1 MMDQQRLHEI
11 ESHCTQE
18 SPPRCR
24 VACPF
29 DLDVRTFM
37 ARMAEGK
44 QGEARKVLERHL
56 PLPGIIARICDH
68 PCENACL
75 RQDLGG
81 SVAMHGLE
89 LACMLAVGPQ
99 GRPLPLPPK
108 KFRMA
113 IMGAGLAGLTAAWD
127 LSRKA
132 YPVTVFY
139 TGEPAQ
145 FLLARYAALAAAP
158 EATGISKDFAAEDIE
173 SLTRQKVRFEQAT
186 LDAALLDKLA
196 AEYDAVL
203 VDADAVLAAAPDLIP
218 GEAQIEAETLLWRG
232 NICCAGWPVN
242 TPTGHV
248 FASASRQA
256 GQGRHAA
263 QTMER
268 VTSGVSLTA
277 ARDKTRGPLH
287 TDVTGISPVPRVEP
301 ALQAGNIPVEP
312 LYSAEEAAREAERCL
327 QCQCMICVRECV
339 YLQKYKGYPRLYAR
353 QIHNNASIVKGL
365 HTANAVINGCALC
378 GQCEE
383 LCPENFSMAE
393 LCLSARE
400 DMVERGFM
408 PPTAHEFALE
418 DMESASG
425 AECALVLPLPATQ
438 GEVAAQ
444 GAVSHLFF
452 PGCQLAAARV
462 EQTAALYDLLRTK
475 LGTADGLG
483 VGIMLSCCGIPARW
497 AGRSALFSEHMDKI
511 RQAWLGIGKP
521 RIVAACSSCL
531 TALREGLPE
540 AQTVSVWEVL
550 DSMALDLPTASSIST
565 GLPTV
570 FSIQDP
576 CTARHDKAWLAAVRS
591 LAGKCGATVEEPR
604 LGGAAT
610 ACCGYG
616 GLVWCAQPQ
625 TAKAMSDHRAAQLE
639 HPGLASCIMCRDRMA
654 ASGKECWH
662 MLDLL
667 LPQSDCDQSGCG
679 QSGCGQSGVVP
690 GPGLSARR
698 ANRAALR
705 LKLLE
710 KYGIAQGQKNA
721 ASSQPDHA
729 GKGKGKVLVSP
740 EALARMEERH
750 ILLSDVE
757 GAVVGAETSGHWFE
771 NLENGHRLG
780 SWRPRKVTFWVE
792 YQPQGE
798 GFILH
803 DAWCHRMVVP
813 GSGGQEAVDVINSH
827 QCCTDGQRV
836 GQNLDSQG
844 GQSGAQG
851 GGQS

>member
-29 DLDVRTFM
+29 DLDVRSFM

-44 QGEARKVLERHL
+44 PGEARKVLERHL

-113 IMGAGLAGLTAAWD
+113 IMGAGLAGLAAAWD

-132 YPVTVFY
+132 YPVTVFHA
-139 TGEPAQ
+139 GAPAE
-145 FLLARYAALAAAP
+145 FLLARYTALAAAP
-158 EATGISKDFAAEDIE
+158 DAAGIAKDFAADDFEN
-173 SLTRQKVRFEQAT
+173 LTRQKVRFEQAT
-186 LDAALLDKLA
+186 MDAALLEKLA

-218 GEAQIEAETLLWRG
+218 GESQIDAETLLWRD
-232 NICCAGWPVN
+232 NICCAGWPVS
-242 TPTGHV
+242 TPTGHA
-248 FASASRQA
+248 FASVSRQA

-277 ARDKTRGPLH
+277 ARDKTQGPLH

-301 ALQAGNIPVEP
+301 ALHAGNAPAEP
-312 LYSAEEAAREAERCL
+312 LYSAEEAVVEAERCL

-383 LCPENFSMAE
+383 LCPENFSMSE

-425 AECALVLPLPATQ
+425 PECALVLPP
-438 GEVAAQ
+438 VADGAIPAQ

-462 EQTAALYDLLRTK
+462 EQTADLFELLRTK

-497 AGRSALFSEHMDKI
+497 AGRSALFSEHMDTI
-511 RQAWLGIGKP
+511 RQAWQGLGKP

-531 TALREGLPE
+531 AALREGLPE

-550 DSMALDLPTASSIST
+550 DGLALDLPAAASHTT
-565 GLPTV
+565 GLPKI

-604 LGGAAT
+604 LSGAST

-625 TAKAMSDHRAAQLE
+625 TAQAMSEHRAAQLQ

-667 LPQSDCDQSGCG
+667 LPQSGCG
-679 QSGCGQSGVVP
+679 QSACSQSGAVP

-710 KYGIAQGQKNA
+710 KYGSTMGQENVVCA
-721 ASSQPDHA
+721 PPDHA
-729 GKGKGKVLVSP
+729 GKGRVLVSP
-740 EALARMEERH
+740 DALARMEERH

-757 GAVVGAETSGHWFE
+757 GAVVGAEACGHWFE

-827 QCCTDGQRV
+827 QCCTDGGRP
-836 GQNLDSQG
+836 GQNLGSQS

>member
-113 IMGAGLAGLTAAWD
+113 IMGAGMAGLTAAWD

-132 YPVTVFY
+132 YPVTVFHAGAP
-139 TGEPAQ
+139 TE
-145 FLLARYAALAAAP
+145 FLLSRFAALAASP
-158 EATGISKDFAAEDIE
+158 EATGIGKDFVAEDFE

-203 VDADAVLAAAPDLIP
+203 VDADAVPGAAPGLVSGLVP

-232 NICCAGWPVN
+232 NICCAGWPVS

-248 FASASRQA
+248 FASPSRQA

-277 ARDKTRGPLH
+277 ARDKFQGPLH
-287 TDVTGISPVPRVEP
+287 TDVAGIVPVPRVEP
-301 ALQAGNIPVEP
+301 APQPGSTAAEP
-312 LYSAEEAAREAERCL
+312 LYSAEESTREAARCL

-383 LCPENFSMAE
+383 LCPENFSMSE

-425 AECALVLPLPATQ
+425 AECALVLPPPAA
-438 GEVAAQ
+438 GGAAPAQ
-444 GAVSHLFF
+444 GGVSHLFF
-452 PGCQLAAARV
+452 PGCQLAAARA
-462 EQTAALYDLLRTK
+462 EQTAALYDLLRAK
-475 LGTADGLG
+475 LGTAEGLG
-483 VGIMLSCCGIPARW
+483 VGVMLSCCGIPARW
-497 AGRSALFSEHMDKI
+497 AGRSALFAEHIEKI
-511 RQAWLGIGKP
+511 RQAWLGLGKP

-531 TALREGLPE
+531 AALREGLPE
-540 AQTVSVWEVL
+540 AQMVSVWEVL
-550 DSMALDLPTASSIST
+550 DGLALEVPATGGALPA
-565 GLPTV
+565 V

-604 LGGAAT
+604 LSGAAT

-625 TAKAMSDHRAAQLE
+625 TANAMSDHRAAQLE

-662 MLDLL
+662 ILDLL
-667 LPQSDCDQSGCG
+667 LPANCKQPGAA
-679 QSGCGQSGVVP
+679 P

-705 LKLLE
+705 LLLLE
-710 KYGIAQGQKNA
+710 KYGSGYGLTDA
-721 ASSQPDHA
+721 AHGLPDHA
-729 GKGKGKVLVSP
+729 GKGRVLVAA

-757 GAVVGAETSGHWFE
+757 EAVVGAESSGHWFE
-771 NLENGHRLG
+771 NQENGHRLG

-798 GFILH
+798 SFVLH

-827 QCCTDGQRV
+827 QCCTDGQRP
-836 GQNLDSQG
+836 GQNLGSQG

>member
-37 ARMAEGK
+37 SRMAEGK

-113 IMGAGLAGLTAAWD
+113 VMGAGLAGLTAAWD

-132 YPVTVFY
+132 YPVTVFH
-139 TGEPAQ
+139 TGAPTE
-145 FLLARYAALAAAP
+145 FLLTRFAALAAAP
-158 EATGISKDFAAEDIE
+158 EATGIAKDFAAEDFE
-173 SLTRQKVRFEQAT
+173 NLTRQKVRFEQAT
-186 LDAALLDKLA
+186 LDAALLEKLS

-218 GEAQIEAETLLWRG
+218 GEALIDAETLLWRD
-232 NICCAGWPVN
+232 NICCAGWPAS

-263 QTMER
+263 QTLER

-277 ARDKTRGPLH
+277 ARDKSQGPLH

-301 ALQAGNIPVEP
+301 ALHAGTTPAEP
-312 LYSAEEAAREAERCL
+312 LYSAQEAVAEAERCL

-365 HTANAVINGCALC
+365 HTANAIINGCALC

-383 LCPENFSMAE
+383 LCPENFSMSE

-425 AECALVLPLPATQ
+425 PECALVLPAPAAEGVT
-438 GEVAAQ
+438 AAQ
-444 GAVSHLFF
+444 GAVAHLFF
-452 PGCQLAAARV
+452 PGCQLVAARV

-475 LGTADGLG
+475 LGTAEGQG

-497 AGRSALFSEHMDKI
+497 AGRSALFSEHMDNI
-511 RQAWLGIGKP
+511 RHAWQGLGKP

-531 TALREGLPE
+531 AALREGLPE

-550 DSMALDLPTASSIST
+550 DGLTLDLPTISADSKA
-565 GLPTV
+565 LPTV
-570 FSIQDP
+570 FSMQDP

-591 LAGKCGATVEEPR
+591 LAGKCGVTVQEPR
-604 LGGAAT
+604 LSGAST

-625 TAKAMSDHRAAQLE
+625 TAKAMSEHRAAQLE

-667 LPQSDCDQSGCG
+667 LPQPACDNSGAA
-679 QSGCGQSGVVP
+679 S

-698 ANRAALR
+698 ANRADLR
-705 LKLLE
+705 LKLLK
-710 KYGIAQGQKNA
+710 KYGSALGLNSA
-721 ASSQPDHA
+721 ALSPPDHA
-729 GKGKGKVLVSP
+729 GKGRVLVSP
-740 EALARMEERH
+740 EALARLEQRH

-757 GAVVGAETSGHWFE
+757 EAVVGAEASGHWFE

-798 GFILH
+798 AFMLH

-836 GQNLDSQG
+836 GQNLGSQS
-844 GQSGAQG
+844 GQSGVQG